1 MAKEKKSII
10 EEALLEAKSLEDAL
24 KANTKEILASTM
36 KEEINSVVRE
46 SLNEQGVEDDELEDQ
61 NDKMEDGLPVD
72 DAGDDS
78 IGDEELG
85 DMEMDLGDEEGIE
98 LDLELGDEEMGAE
111 LGDEEGSELPMD
123 IGDELDDEGVE
134 LDLELGDEEGML
146 GDLEGLGD
154 EDEMDLTMAGDDE
167 VMKVFKKLSDDDEIE
182 VVKDEDG
189 ISLKDNQT
197 GAEYYIKE
205 SDQELEEGEICEG
218 CSSGMMEDE
227 TIYEVEL
234 DEDMY
239 ETYMESD
246 KMEDEDQI
254 LDEDKLQ
261 RHRKKSGKQRYSG
274 AKLAS
279 ESKRRRKPLI
289 KESRNRK
296 PARRVTESKSNVRN
310 ESYQKLL
317 KEYKVLK
324 ARNGEYKEALK
335 VFKTKINEVALFNQ
349 NLAHATRLFTEHST
363 TKKEKM
369 KILKRFD
376 DIETIK
382 ESKSLFKSIE
392 GELGEKTPITES
404 VDKKVNKTID
414 SSKSKLNES
423 TAYVDPSVMA
433 IKDLMKR
440 IER

>member
-46 SLNEQGVEDDELEDQ
+46 SLNEQGIEDDELEDQ
-61 NDKMEDGLPVD
+61 NEKMEDGLPGD

-78 IGDEELG
+78 IGD
-85 DMEMDLGDEEGIE
+85 
-98 LDLELGDEEMGAE
+98 AE
-111 LGDEEGSELPMD
+111 LGELGMDLDGEGEGDAEAELGMDLDGEGEGLEGLDDEEGSELPM
-123 IGDELDDEGVE
+123 
-134 LDLELGDEEGML
+134 ELGDEEGML

-167 VMKVFKKLSDDDEIE
+167 VMKVFKSMSDDDEIE
-182 VVKDEDG
+182 VVKDEGG
-189 ISLKDNQT
+189 ITLKDNQT

-205 SDQELEEGEICEG
+205 QFEEVDESLCEDCGDDTTGEGVENVYEVVLDAEMDSEVDAEMGMDDEEDLELESTRRTRADI
-218 CSSGMMEDE
+218 
-227 TIYEVEL
+227 
-234 DEDMY
+234 
-239 ETYMESD
+239 
-246 KMEDEDQI
+246 
-254 LDEDKLQ
+254 
-261 RHRKKSGKQRYSG
+261 
-274 AKLAS
+274 
-279 ESKRRRKPLI
+279 RRRDLKPTT
-289 KESRNRK
+289 K
-296 PARRVTESKSNVRN
+296 RRVTESKRNRKPLVRESINRKPTTKRRVTESKTNVRN

-317 KEYKVLK
+317 KEYKELK
-324 ARNGEYKEALK
+324 TRNGEYKEALK
-335 VFKTKINEVALFNQ
+335 LFKTKINEVALFNQ

-392 GELGEKTPITES
+392 GELGEKSPITES
-404 VDKKVNKTID
+404 VDKKINKTID
-414 SSKSKLNES
+414 SSKSNLNEAK
-423 TAYVDPSVMA
+423 AYVDPQINA